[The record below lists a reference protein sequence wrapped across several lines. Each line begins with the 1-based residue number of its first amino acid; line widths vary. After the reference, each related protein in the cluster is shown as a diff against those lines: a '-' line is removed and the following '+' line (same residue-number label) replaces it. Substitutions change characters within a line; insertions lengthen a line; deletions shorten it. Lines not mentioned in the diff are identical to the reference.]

1 LLAHLHDHR
10 DDPATAI
17 THLRAVLERE
27 PSHEAARKLLA
38 KVERERRVETG
49 FKPRNDATLRV
60 KYAATGD
67 REARRVIVAH
77 LETAAERVGRLLG
90 HTPQQRTTVV
100 ALRARRVP

>member
-1 LLAHLHDHR
+1 
-10 DDPATAI
+10 
-17 THLRAVLERE
+17 
-27 PSHEAARKLLA
+27 
-38 KVERERRVETG
+38 VETG
-49 FKPRNDATLRV
+49 FNREMTPRFVV

-100 ALRARRVP
+100 LYEHDEFVT